1 MASYEVIALHSLWL
15 AECTYVASWL
25 AQCSGTRHIASI
37 QGQDALVTNP
47 YLKHLSFK
55 RMTLTAVSANAA
67 TEFCRSTGRRVDYIV
82 PTGLDP
88 GGFPNKNE
96 TVTRSI
102 DILGVGSLT
111 RLKDFK
117 LFIEIVRRVRA
128 TQPVMRCMILGEGAE
143 RSELERQIKKDG
155 LDGIVQ
161 LSGHLTRENV
171 LGTMREAKILLHT
184 SGYEGQGYVFLEAL
198 ASGMRVVSFDV
209 GYAGTSPEVYRCKS
223 AEEMVSTL
231 KTLLVSAPEALAEN
245 TEIETIDDTSRA
257 FERIY
262 GLA

>member
-25 AQCSGTRHIASI
+25 ARRSRIRHIATI
-37 QGQDALVTNP
+37 HGQDALATNP
-47 YLKHLSFK
+47 YLKRLSFE

-67 TEFCRSTGRRVDYIV
+67 IEFSRNTGRRVDYIV

-88 GGFPNKNE
+88 GSFPKRNE
-96 TVTRSI
+96 AVTRSI

-111 RLKDFK
+111 PLKDFK
-117 LFIEIVRRVRA
+117 LFIEIVKRVRT
-128 TQPVMRCMILGEGAE
+128 TQPGLRCMILGEGAE
-143 RSELERQIKKDG
+143 RSELERQIKRDG
-155 LDGIVQ
+155 LDGVMQ
-161 LSGHLTRENV
+161 LPGHLPLENV
-171 LGTMREAKILLHT
+171 LRTMGQAKILLHT

-231 KTLLVSAPEALAEN
+231 QTLLASASEVEE
-245 TEIETIDDTSRA
+245 TQIETIDDTSLA